1 MKKISD
7 ILKSRVLIL
16 DGATGT
22 ELSRRG
28 MPAGVCPELWAL
40 KNPSIIKAVHADY
53 TKAGSDIVYT
63 CTFGA
68 NKLKLK
74 GYGAVNVK
82 DVNRRLALLAREAVG
97 SKIILAG
104 DMSST
109 GHFVKPFGP
118 LEFEEAVDIFK
129 EQARGLLSGGVD
141 IFVIETMMDIQ
152 EARAALIAV
161 KEVTDKFVMVTMT
174 YEKDGRTING
184 TDPLTALITLQSL
197 GADAVGANCSAG
209 PEGMLNIIKTISPYA
224 KVPLVAKPNAGMP
237 KLKDAE
243 TVFEMGPAEF
253 SSLAPKFI
261 SSGVSL
267 IGGCCGTTSEH
278 IKALKNKILRLKPVL
293 PALGSLSAL
302 TSSRKTVFIK
312 DDKSVLIIGERINPT
327 GKKQMQQEFLSGNF
341 SSCRA
346 LALEQEQKGA
356 SVLDVNVGVPRI
368 DEKSALVKAVQLLSV
383 TSSLPLS
390 LDSSEPEAIAA
401 ALRVYPGRALI
412 NSLSLEKEKIS
423 KLLPVIAKYGAMFI
437 LLPLSDKGIPKT
449 LDERKKIIEEIYRK
463 ARGFGLSK
471 DDFIVDALIMSIA
484 SNPEYADISL
494 ATIDWCRKV
503 LSCKTIV
510 GLSNISFGMPNRAL
524 INATFLGMARFKGL
538 TTAIADPGVAGL
550 LKNKAVKSA
559 LKEKINAGAFFKYFS
574 SIAQEKKPEIKPLKN
589 ESIEKKISRAILEAD
604 KEKIQGLIK
613 QALALGLNAYS
624 LIDKTVVPAI
634 MKVGELFDRK
644 EYFLPQ
650 LIASAETTK
659 LAFDFLKPHIKR
671 TRDKKGKLLIVMA
684 TVQGDI
690 HDIGKNIVV
699 LMLESH
705 GFEVLDLGKDVSA
718 KRIIEAAKRKS
729 PGVVGLSALMTTTM
743 VRMPEVIALARK
755 EKLKCKFM
763 IGGAAVT
770 KQYADSIRAEYARDA
785 TEAVR
790 LAKKL
795 INMREE

>member
-1 MKKISD
+1 MRKIAD
-7 ILKSRVLIL
+7 ILKNKVLIL

-28 MPAGVCPELWAL
+28 MPTGVCPELWAL
-40 KNPSIIKAVHADY
+40 KNPEIIKAVHADY
-53 TKAGSDIVYT
+53 VRAGSDIVYT

-68 NKLKLK
+68 NRLKLK

-82 DVNRRLALLAREAVG
+82 DANRKLALLTRQAVG
-97 SKIILAG
+97 DKVILAG
-104 DMSST
+104 DISST
-109 GHFVKPFGP
+109 GHFVKPFGT
-118 LEFEEAVDIFK
+118 LEFEEAVNIYK
-129 EQARGLLSGGVD
+129 EQVQGLLSGGVD

-161 KEVTDKFVMVTMT
+161 KEITDKFVMVTMT

-237 KLKDAE
+237 KLRNGK
-243 TVFEMGPAEF
+243 TVFEMSPGEF
-253 SSLAPKFI
+253 ALLGPKFV
-261 SSGVSL
+261 SQGVRL
-267 IGGCCGTTSEH
+267 FGGCCGTGPGH
-278 IKALKNKILRLKPVL
+278 IRALKDKISGLKLKPVEIM
-293 PALGSLSAL
+293 AFSAL
-302 TSSRKTVFIK
+302 TSSRKTVFIG
-312 DDKSVLIIGERINPT
+312 DSKSPLIIGERINPT

-341 SSCRA
+341 SVCRS

-356 SVLDVNVGVPRI
+356 SILDVNVDMSGVN
-368 DEKSALVKAVQLLSV
+368 EEESLVKVAEFLGV

-390 LDSSEPEAIAA
+390 LDSSNSKAIEV
-401 ALRVYPGRALI
+401 ALRVYPGRALV
-412 NSLSLEKEKIS
+412 NSLSLEKEKIR

-449 LDERKKIIEEIYRK
+449 LDERKKIIGEIYHNAKR
-463 ARGFGLSK
+463 FGLSK

-503 LSCKTIV
+503 LSFKTTV
-510 GLSNISFGMPNRAL
+510 GLSNISFGMPNRSL
-524 INATFLGMARFKGL
+524 INATFLGMARLKGL
-538 TTAIADPGVAGL
+538 TMAIADPGVVGL
-550 LKNKAVKSA
+550 LKNNAVKVA
-559 LKEKINAGAFFKYFS
+559 LKKKIKPKDFFKYFS
-574 SIAQEKKPEIKPLKN
+574 SISQDKKPEPKLLKN
-589 ESIEKKISRAILEAD
+589 ESIEEKISRAILEGD
-604 KEKIQGLIK
+604 KEKIQGLIT
-613 QALALGLNAYS
+613 QALSLEFNAYS
-624 LIDKTVVPAI
+624 LIEKTVVPAI

-659 LAFDFLKPHIKR
+659 LAFNFLKPYIKK
-671 TRDKKGKLLIVMA
+671 TGGKKEKLLIVMA

-705 GFEVLDLGKDVSA
+705 GFRVLDLGKDASA
-718 KRIIEAAKRKS
+718 KKIIKAIKRK
-729 PGVVGLSALMTTTM
+729 GAKFAGLSALMTTTM
-743 VRMPEVIALARK
+743 VRMPEVIALAKK
-755 EKLKCKFM
+755 EKLNCKFM
-763 IGGAAVT
+763 VGGAAVT
-770 KQYADSIRAEYARDA
+770 KQYAESISAQYAHDA

-790 LAKKL
+790 LVNSLVK
-795 INMREE
+795 N

>member
-1 MKKISD
+1 MKKITD
-7 ILKSRVLIL
+7 ILKNKVLIL

-53 TKAGSDIVYT
+53 IKAGSDIVYT

-82 DVNRRLALLAREAVG
+82 DVNRRLALLARNAIG
-97 SKIILAG
+97 SKAILAG

-237 KLKDAE
+237 KLKDAK

-261 SSGVSL
+261 FSGVSL
-267 IGGCCGTTSEH
+267 IGGCCGTTPEH
-278 IKALKNKILRLKPVL
+278 IRALKNKILRLKPVL

-327 GKKQMQQEFLSGNF
+327 GKKQMQQEFLNGNF

-356 SVLDVNVGVPRI
+356 LVLDVNVGVPRI
-368 DEKSALVKAVQLLSV
+368 DEKSALVKAAQLLSV

-390 LDSSEPEAIAA
+390 LDSSEP
-401 ALRVYPGRALI
+401 
-412 NSLSLEKEKIS
+412 
-423 KLLPVIAKYGAMFI
+423 
-437 LLPLSDKGIPKT
+437 
-449 LDERKKIIEEIYRK
+449 
-463 ARGFGLSK
+463 
-471 DDFIVDALIMSIA
+471 
-484 SNPEYADISL
+484 
-494 ATIDWCRKV
+494 
-503 LSCKTIV
+503 
-510 GLSNISFGMPNRAL
+510 
-524 INATFLGMARFKGL
+524 
-538 TTAIADPGVAGL
+538 
-550 LKNKAVKSA
+550 
-559 LKEKINAGAFFKYFS
+559 
-574 SIAQEKKPEIKPLKN
+574 
-589 ESIEKKISRAILEAD
+589 
-604 KEKIQGLIK
+604 
-613 QALALGLNAYS
+613 
-624 LIDKTVVPAI
+624 
-634 MKVGELFDRK
+634 
-644 EYFLPQ
+644 
-650 LIASAETTK
+650 
-659 LAFDFLKPHIKR
+659 
-671 TRDKKGKLLIVMA
+671 
-684 TVQGDI
+684 
-690 HDIGKNIVV
+690 
-699 LMLESH
+699 
-705 GFEVLDLGKDVSA
+705 
-718 KRIIEAAKRKS
+718 
-729 PGVVGLSALMTTTM
+729 
-743 VRMPEVIALARK
+743 
-755 EKLKCKFM
+755 
-763 IGGAAVT
+763 
-770 KQYADSIRAEYARDA
+770 
-785 TEAVR
+785 
-790 LAKKL
+790 
-795 INMREE
+795 